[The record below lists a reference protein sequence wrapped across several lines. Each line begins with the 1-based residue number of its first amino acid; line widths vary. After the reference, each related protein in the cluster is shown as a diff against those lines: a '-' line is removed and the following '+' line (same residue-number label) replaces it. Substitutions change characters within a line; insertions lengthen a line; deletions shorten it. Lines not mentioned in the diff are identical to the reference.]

1 MGHFNF
7 DHPENERSAQLML
20 KVRAFV
26 CVIASLNFVAPALMA
41 GQVTEMLQELEG
53 KDTWVRMKPTEK
65 NPTVCQRDKNAMP
78 CADGDGWRETQDGSK
93 CLKLFGERVERSEA
107 RDLCS
112 LNSAFLVCLAS
123 REQNEDVIK
132 LCGAKSPCWLGL
144 EKGMSGWKW
153 EDFSPVLYTNWHE
166 GEPND
171 IGGKESAAGIGLD
184 RLAAE
189 VSKPLSDAA
198 GGYILG
204 LVIFLLFLCG
214 VCLCVYCAMSQK
226 SPGLLMCTSSFDC
239 CGTCA
244 CCVLFLLSVSTAMAY
259 PGPGT
264 ALTVVFALA
273 EMGCLGGLTVY
284 GIILRGHMVDEQ
296 SKSMVQGQAWVQ
308 PEQPTVLGQVVA
320 FEHQADGQ
328 VVQQQG

>member
-93 CLKLFGERVERSEA
+93 CLLRREGRAVRSSGPLLAELGLPRLPREPRTERGCDQVVRCEVA
-107 RDLCS
+107 L
-112 LNSAFLVCLAS
+112 LA
-123 REQNEDVIK
+123 
-132 LCGAKSPCWLGL
+132 WLGEGDERL
-144 EKGMSGWKW
+144 EVGGLL
-153 EDFSPVLYTNWHE
+153 PGVVHE
-166 GEPND
+166 LARGGAND